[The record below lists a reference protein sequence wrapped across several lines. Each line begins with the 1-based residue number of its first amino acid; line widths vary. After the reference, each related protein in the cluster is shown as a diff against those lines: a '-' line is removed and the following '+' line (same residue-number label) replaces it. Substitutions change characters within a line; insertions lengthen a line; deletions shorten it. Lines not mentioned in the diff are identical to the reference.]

1 MVNGLDKRNEIR
13 LPYQFSMIEIMKY
26 MGGWD
31 YQTFLNQPR
40 WLIEYIAFKMEL
52 ENIKLEKK
60 NG

>member
-1 MVNGLDKRNEIR
+1 
-13 LPYQFSMIEIMKY
+13 